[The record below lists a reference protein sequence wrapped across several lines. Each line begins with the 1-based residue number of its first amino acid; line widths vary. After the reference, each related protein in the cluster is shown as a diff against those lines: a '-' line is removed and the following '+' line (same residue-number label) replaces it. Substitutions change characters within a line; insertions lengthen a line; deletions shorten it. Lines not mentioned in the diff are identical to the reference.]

1 MGQIRTT
8 KTVDTAHALSDAEQ
22 SAATVTLTIDG
33 HAPETGTVT
42 AHPTLPHGYYRLRP
56 ISGHRAPLSF
66 HSSDVTEVIFE

>member
-8 KTVDTAHALSDAEQ
+8 KTVDVAHALADAELHG
-22 SAATVTLTIDG
+22 STVTITIDG
-33 HAPETGTVT
+33 HAPETGTVS
-42 AHPTLPHGYYRLRP
+42 AHPTLPYGYYRFRP